1 MSLKI
6 AGNLLTK
13 RTFLPLFVLFQA
25 GTVNDNVLKNALIA
39 LVTYAGM
46 VLFSDD
52 LPRNGLVAIAALLF
66 TLPFLILCTI
76 AGQIADKV
84 DRGVILKWIKRAEV
98 LIMVVAAIGLFLQN
112 TYILALTLAL
122 MGAQSAF
129 FSPTKNAVLPQWL
142 KDDELITANGLM
154 SGFQFFCILLA
165 MVLGIQVVMT
175 HFNKATMGFDPD
187 IFWIGPRLIA
197 VILLVLAFIGWFA
210 AERVP
215 TAPAPKPDLK
225 IDWNPVTSIIG
236 VLKTSFQHMPV
247 FRPMLGIAWFYGFS
261 NVMILVLPVFVAD
274 VLRYDETVLV
284 MILVAST
291 LSILIGSLLCLVLAR
306 GKEAMGLVL
315 FGIIGVTLFTLDLYL
330 NTEPSARTTLAGME
344 AFKADP
350 QTPRFLLAIMGS
362 SICAGLYV
370 VPLQAM
376 AQRRSPVEVRAR
388 LMSAGAV
395 LLNAAVNIVTFGLIG
410 LSLSDKIGLP
420 PMKPAT
426 PFLAVVI
433 ISSIVS
439 VYAIR
444 RFLQMR
450 RADAA
455 KVPH

>member
-6 AGNLLTK
+6 AGQLFTK
-13 RTFLPLFVLFQA
+13 RKFLPLFVLFQA
-25 GTVNDNVLKNALIA
+25 GTVNDNILKNALIA
-39 LVTYAGM
+39 MVTYAGM
-46 VLFSDD
+46 VLFSEN
-52 LPRNGLVAIAALLF
+52 LPRDGLVAIAALLF

-84 DRGVILKWIKRAEV
+84 DRGTILKWIKRAEV
-98 LIMVVAAIGLFLQN
+98 VIMVVAAIGLFLQN

-142 KDDELITANGLM
+142 EDKELITANGLM

-175 HFNKATMGFDPD
+175 AFDKSTMAFDPNV
-187 IFWIGPRLIA
+187 FWVGPKIIA
-197 VILLVLAFIGWFA
+197 VILLVLAVIGWAA

-215 TAPAPKPDLK
+215 TAPAPKPNLK
-225 IDWNPVTSIIG
+225 IDYNPLTSIYG
-236 VLKTSFQHMPV
+236 VMKTSLEHMPV

-261 NVMILVLPVFVAD
+261 NILILVLPVFVAD
-274 VLRYDETVLV
+274 VLKYDEGVLII
-284 MILVAST
+284 ILVAST
-291 LSILIGSLLCLVLAR
+291 LSILVGSLLCLVLAR

-330 NTEPSARTTLAGME
+330 NTDVSTRAEQGDLA

-350 QTPRFLLAIMGS
+350 GTPRFMIAIMGS

-376 AQRRSPVEVRAR
+376 AQRRSPNDVRAR

-395 LLNAAVNIVTFGLIG
+395 MLNAAVNVVTFGLIG
-410 LSLSDKIGLP
+410 LSFTTMAP
-420 PMKPAT
+420 ET

-433 ISSIVS
+433 ISALESFRKLS
-439 VYAIR
+439 
-444 RFLQMR
+444 
-450 RADAA
+450 
-455 KVPH
+455 